1 MDKKDNCVNKQ
12 PELQMLQSSIP
23 NNQNMTHSIPGRNS
37 KKTTVLKRSPN
48 HHSTQ
53 SCLFS
58 LESLLGGHQTSFPRF
73 LIRKMQNNDAER
85 I

>member
-37 KKTTVLKRSPN
+37 KKTTVLKRSP
-48 HHSTQ
+48 S
-53 SCLFS
+53 
-58 LESLLGGHQTSFPRF
+58 
-73 LIRKMQNNDAER
+73 
-85 I
+85 